1 MVRETKRGLE
11 HLKAILTSALKKPTA
26 IIFDMDGVLVD
37 SEPLH
42 KRAKEMAL
50 QEVGIQLPA
59 SFYDSYKGRP
69 DRTVFHEGL
78 AGKVPDA
85 EIPRLM
91 ERKHQLFEQLE
102 PELQP
107 VPGAVEFVRWA
118 STPFRL
124 ALATSATPRDRAAVL
139 RMLKVEDCFESIVD
153 TARFERAKPDPQI
166 FHVAMR
172 DLGLSVAD
180 CWIIE
185 DSLAGVR
192 AAKASGSFTVAITT
206 TFDAAALRDCG
217 ADMVID
223 SFEELRKLLEQSR

>member
-1 MVRETKRGLE
+1 V
-11 HLKAILTSALKKPTA
+11 ILKKPIA
-26 IIFDMDGVLVD
+26 LIFDMDGVLVD

-50 QEVGIQLPA
+50 DEIGIQLPA

-78 AGKVPDA
+78 AGKVPEA

-91 ERKHQLFEQLE
+91 ERKHQLFEQLQ
-102 PELQP
+102 PEVQP
-107 VPGAVEFVRWA
+107 VAGAVEFVRWA
-118 STPFRL
+118 STRFRL
-124 ALATSATPRDRAAVL
+124 ALATSATPRDRAATL
-139 RMLKVEDCFESIVD
+139 QMLKLEDCFESIVD

-166 FHVAMR
+166 FQVAMR
-172 DLGLSVAD
+172 DLGVTAAD

-192 AAKASGSFTVAITT
+192 AAKGSGAFTIAITT
-206 TFDAAALRDCG
+206 TFDASSLRDCG

-223 SFEELRKLLEQSR
+223 SFAELRGVLDQSQ